1 MDARIPLSHSAAAGP
16 SRWPDPLDPVDAD
29 ADPDADPDPDRTAN
43 NTYALKRGRSET
55 ADTEGDLDATDPEVR
70 TVPPASPARPETRP
84 RLRPLTLART
94 APHRIALAQGSP
106 AAPLKVKRKRN
117 RAALSC
123 SACKKRKIKCDRK
136 LPCEACIKRGEQG
149 QCRWEQPKVEPPPQP
164 FALAV
169 EHDQLKQR
177 VAVLEAVLK
186 RLAPAVYD
194 QVGNDMPILPVPPRP
209 TSQKPSSVE
218 DQQDS
223 DGENVED
230 AALVLEELALHH
242 TLTRMG
248 SRSNKNARPAPAAR
262 VSQERTPI
270 LAPAAP
276 LPAKSTAVPRASLP
290 PPAQQ
295 PQPVDDLAARA
306 MASLLVPPIDARR
319 QLVLDDIYASLPQ
332 RKSEIDWMLRNYF
345 ERVDWAWHLHHKPTF
360 FAEYDA
366 FCVLRTQN
374 RLSEIDPL
382 WLACFAMTL
391 CLSVNALDA
400 PVSTPLVSIAAADL
414 ETLPWRY
421 FECAQGA
428 LECGDWTGRP
438 RFRTLQ
444 AIVLFAPFFLFAG
457 NRASAERHQTYI
469 GAALRMAQSMGL
481 HKLGADPAA
490 MPLLSAEDE
499 LSSGLPPGIN
509 TLKREMALR
518 MLSTLL
524 FLDYTSL
531 RIKTGLPPHL
541 VSSALPGNFND
552 ADLSATSIVP
562 PRAAD
567 EATDVSLDLVKFRIA
582 LEQRKFKEMMEGDL
596 PFNYAAITDIDANYR
611 AILDS
616 LPTELSEGYI
626 PPLGEPLTSLWRR
639 NMAIQSIQSR
649 ILRLHRPWMSRG
661 WTVERYAESTRKAIA
676 SARSILACQISLN
689 SAPLLKLAFQ
699 LLNVQIAVI
708 VLFMSLFHHAGA
720 AAAAQDKHEHEHAHE
735 HERDRGRERERER
748 TRQAET
754 DTADDDLAA
763 IVSTLPWFEKHLAS
777 RVPEVRTVARSSL
790 AAFRL
795 LLRAWERRRALAR
808 ARAGANTGGVGVG
821 GGGGG
826 DVGAGGS
833 AGRGGG
839 ESYGRLLRRV
849 GAIVSAASA
858 AGVDPLVA
866 AEAADVDVDDVPAAV
881 ALAVSQAG
889 REGGSGRGF
898 VSPAAM
904 YAMAAGS
911 GSGSGSG
918 LGAGMD
924 AGSGA
929 IGLEALLQQH
939 GHGGDGRGHGGW
951 GDGEGIRAVF
961 ASEAALGLTDEQP
974 DLHVD
979 FDLAVLEGPEYAD
992 PSFSWTSW
1000 TALGQFASLGTF

>member
-1 MDARIPLSHSAAAGP
+1 MDADNHRLGPPAAGP
-16 SRWPDPLDPVDAD
+16 SDWHHAPDPLDDAD
-29 ADPDADPDPDRTAN
+29 ALGSR
-43 NTYALKRGRSET
+43 ALSSTGKRGRSET
-55 ADTEGDLDATDPEVR
+55 ADVEGSDPE
-70 TVPPASPARPETRP
+70 
-84 RLRPLTLART
+84 
-94 APHRIALAQGSP
+94 GSP
-106 AAPLKVKRKRN
+106 AAPQKVKRKRN

-136 LPCEACIKRGEQG
+136 LPCEACIKRGEQAH
-149 QCRWEQPKVEPPPQP
+149 CRWEQPKVEPPPQP

-169 EHDQLKQR
+169 EHEQLKQR

-186 RLAPAVYD
+186 RLAPGVYD
-194 QVGNDMPILPVPPRP
+194 EVGSGMPVLPVPPRP
-209 TSQKPSSVE
+209 ASQKPPSVE
-218 DQQDS
+218 DTQDS

-248 SRSNKNARPAPAAR
+248 SRSSKNARPSPSAR
-262 VSQERTPI
+262 VSQERTPV
-270 LAPAAP
+270 LAPAPP
-276 LPAKSTAVPRASLP
+276 LPSSSTPGAAPRAILP
-290 PPAQQ
+290 PPPPQ
-295 PQPVDDLAARA
+295 PQSQPPEDLPSRA
-306 MASLLVPPIDARR
+306 MASLLVPAIDARR

-360 FAEYDA
+360 LAEYDA
-366 FCVLRTQN
+366 FCVLRSQN

-414 ETLPWRY
+414 EALPWRY
-421 FECAQGA
+421 FECAQSA

-457 NRASAERHQTYI
+457 NRASTERHQTYI

-481 HKLGADPAA
+481 HKLGSDPNA

-499 LSSGLPPGIN
+499 LSSGLPPGKN

-541 VSSALPGNFND
+541 VTSALPGNYND
-552 ADLSATSIVP
+552 ADLSPTGIVP
-562 PRAAD
+562 PRPAD

-596 PFNYAAITDIDANYR
+596 PFDYAAITAIDANYR

-661 WTVERYAESTRKAIA
+661 WTTPRYAESTRKAIA

-699 LLNVQIAVI
+699 LLNVQIAII
-708 VLFMSLFHHAGA
+708 VLFMSLFHSASPSPSSEEDA
-720 AAAAQDKHEHEHAHE
+720 
-735 HERDRGRERERER
+735 
-748 TRQAET
+748 
-754 DTADDDLAA
+754 DDLAS
-763 IVSTLPWFEKHLAS
+763 ITSLLPWFEKHLSS

-795 LLRAWERRRALAR
+795 LLRAWERRRAGSGSGEAD
-808 ARAGANTGGVGVG
+808 AEGGA
-821 GGGGG
+821 
-826 DVGAGGS
+826 
-833 AGRGGG
+833 

-858 AGVDPLVA
+858 AGLDPLL
-866 AEAADVDVDDVPAAV
+866 AADAADADADAPG
-881 ALAVSQAG
+881 AL
-889 REGGSGRGF
+889 GGEF
-898 VSPAAM
+898 VSPAAVH
-904 YAMAAGS
+904 G
-911 GSGSGSG
+911 G
-918 LGAGMD
+918 
-924 AGSGA
+924 GSGA
-929 IGLEALLQQH
+929 GHAMGLEALLH
-939 GHGGDGRGHGGW
+939 HREEGTG
-951 GDGEGIRAVF
+951 GEGWDGRAVF

-992 PSFSWTSW
+992 PSFSWNSW